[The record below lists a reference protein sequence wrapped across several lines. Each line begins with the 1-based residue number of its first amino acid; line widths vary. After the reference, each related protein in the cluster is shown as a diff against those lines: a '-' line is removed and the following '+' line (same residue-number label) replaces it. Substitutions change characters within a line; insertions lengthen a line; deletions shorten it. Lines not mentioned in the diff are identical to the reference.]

1 MKKIISFAAIM
12 LLVFSSCHRKE
23 TTIVTDRF
31 ALEDKICLAEGG
43 QDSLTVSMEL
53 EYPTQIFPD
62 SVCQQIQ
69 QDLKTHLFG
78 EAYANM
84 DPQQALEA
92 YNAMLKTEYR
102 NNNLPIFEE
111 WLATQD
117 SQNSDDSYNPVFS
130 EEQYISGT
138 VMGIVGNILSY
149 GIERYVYLGGPHGNN
164 YRRFINYDLTNG
176 KKLTEEEIFKE
187 GAEDQLTDL
196 LLKNM
201 VEQNDEVEL
210 IKDLELA
217 GYNVDDIHPNDNFYL
232 AEDGITYV
240 FNPYDIAPYAMG
252 ETEILI
258 PWEEVKPLLQ
268 AHVLDEDKFFL
279 KKLF

>member
-1 MKKIISFAAIM
+1 M